1 VILKKS
7 LLVQSILAY
16 VKHSWLNV
24 YIWLSFANDL
34 LLLLLTKEE
43 KNKIKRQK
51 ERKDLKIERKTKRRY
66 FKIRRMTI

>member
-1 VILKKS
+1 
-7 LLVQSILAY
+7 
-16 VKHSWLNV
+16 
-24 YIWLSFANDL
+24 
-34 LLLLLTKEE
+34 LTKEE